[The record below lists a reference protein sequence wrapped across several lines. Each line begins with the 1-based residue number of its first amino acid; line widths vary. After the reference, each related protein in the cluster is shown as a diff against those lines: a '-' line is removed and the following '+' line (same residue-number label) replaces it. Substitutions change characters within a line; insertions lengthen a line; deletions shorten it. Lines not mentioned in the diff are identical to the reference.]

1 MNMNLFIFEFKK
13 ILKQKKNIFFLS
25 FSVTFV
31 ILFLILNYTTEKIR
45 EEERIKSLNFS
56 VEERSRV
63 IKDLPKILEG
73 REQTEIEAI
82 VESEKD
88 ERELIEK
95 QIIALESNNWEDYLR
110 IQLILDQNFLK
121 GIKDGSLFGGE
132 PIESVEYRI
141 AMNNELLQNNI
152 EPTDELYSTKG
163 FNFLNSVMSYAF
175 SYVGIILIV
184 FFIGDK
190 LSRELEKGTIKFL
203 FTQPISRISAL
214 NSKFI
219 FAVLSSLLLILVV
232 ALTSFIS
239 GSLISGTGTINYPI
253 HQLNNEITFIN
264 IADNLLRSGL
274 LFIFIIIFIVSLTL
288 LFATISS
295 NSIISI
301 GLPISLLGL
310 FAFSTERYD
319 FLSNIA
325 HLLPFTYINTPIIIN
340 GYFAESLNNPNVNLE
355 NGIIITLISSVII
368 YSFNIYLLNKKDIL

>member
-1 MNMNLFIFEFKK
+1 MNINLFIFEFKK
-13 ILKQKKNIFFLS
+13 TLKQKKNIFFLS
-25 FSVTFV
+25 SSVALV
-31 ILFLILNYTTEKIR
+31 IIFLTLNYNIENSR
-45 EEERIKSLNFS
+45 EESRLESLKFT
-56 VEERSRV
+56 VEESSKV
-63 IKDLPKILEG
+63 INELPKILEG
-73 REQTEIEAI
+73 REPTEIKAI
-82 VESEKD
+82 VERKKNEK
-88 ERELIEK
+88 ELVEK
-95 QIIALESNNWEDYLR
+95 QITSLEYNNWKDYLE
-110 IQLILDQNFLK
+110 IQLKLDQNFLK

-141 AMNNELLQNNI
+141 AMNNELLQKNI

-163 FNFLNSVMSYAF
+163 FNFLNSVMSYAL

-190 LSRELEKGTIKFL
+190 LSRELEKGTIRFL

-253 HQLNNEITFIN
+253 IQFNNGITFIN
-264 IADNLLRSGL
+264 IADNLIQSGL
-274 LFIFIIIFIVSLTL
+274 LFIFIIIFIVSITL
-288 LFATISS
+288 LIATISS

-301 GLPISLLGL
+301 GLTILLLGL
-310 FAFSTERYD
+310 GAFSIERYD
-319 FLSNIA
+319 VLSNVA
-325 HLLPFTYINTPIIIN
+325 HLLPFTYIDTPKIIN
-340 GYFAESLNNPNVNLE
+340 GYFAESLNNPNINLE
-355 NGIIITLISSVII
+355 NGIIVTLIFSAII